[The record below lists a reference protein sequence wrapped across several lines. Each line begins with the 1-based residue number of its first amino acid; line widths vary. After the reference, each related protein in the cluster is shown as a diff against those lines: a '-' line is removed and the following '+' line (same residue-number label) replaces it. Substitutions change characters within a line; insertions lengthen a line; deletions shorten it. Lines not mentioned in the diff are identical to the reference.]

1 MRAPAR
7 IALYVAG
14 LGVVFVASAAVA
26 GAVVPEGALSE
37 PPAAHAPE
45 QHAATSDD
53 PPQETTRGADMVGG
67 LSLEQGGYTLGE
79 IEAPQSPGTPGEL
92 AFTLTDPTGA
102 PVTDFAVAHEQRL
115 HLVVVRSDGAH
126 YRHAHPELGDAG
138 RWSVPWTWD
147 AAGTYR
153 VYADAV
159 PTGGDPITLS
169 RTVEVA
175 GDVVPVRA
183 GAPTTTASVDGYDV
197 TLDGSLQVGTASR
210 LTLEVTRDGE
220 PVTTLEPYLGAFGH
234 LVALRDGD
242 LAYLH
247 AHPEGTEAAPGEVS
261 GPTVAFAVEA
271 PTAGRYLL
279 YLDFQ
284 VEGQVRTAA
293 FTVEATGAT
302 ATPDDA
308 PADAPADDDP
318 AAHDDH

>member
-1 MRAPAR
+1 
-7 IALYVAG
+7 
-14 LGVVFVASAAVA
+14 
-26 GAVVPEGALSE
+26 
-37 PPAAHAPE
+37 
-45 QHAATSDD
+45 
-53 PPQETTRGADMVGG
+53 MVGG

-126 YRHAHPELGDAG
+126 YRHAHPELDDAG

-247 AHPEGTEAAPGEVS
+247 AHPEGAEAAPGEVS

-279 YLDFQ
+279 YLDLR

-293 FTVEATGAT
+293 FPAEPTGVT
-302 ATPDDA
+302 ST

>member
-26 GAVVPEGALSE
+26 GAVVPEGALAE

-45 QHAATSDD
+45 EHAATND

-79 IEAPQSPGTPGEL
+79 VEAPQSPGTPGEL

-126 YRHAHPELGDAG
+126 YRHAHPELDDAG

-247 AHPEGTEAAPGEVS
+247 AHPEGAEAAPGEVS

-302 ATPDDA
+302 STPDEA

>member
-1 MRAPAR
+1 MRALAR

-45 QHAATSDD
+45 EHAATNDD

-67 LSLEQGGYTLGE
+67 PSMEQGGYTLGE

-126 YRHAHPELGDAG
+126 YRHAHPELDDAG

-247 AHPEGTEAAPGEVS
+247 AHPEGAEAATGEVS

-302 ATPDDA
+302 STPADA